1 MKRASFAV
9 ISQQLH
15 VAPYRQPGWEMGLD
29 GDSSCKPE
37 QNKARATMCGLDIS
51 GCQASAHLKKTPFVS
66 FSHAANS
73 AFFVK

>member
-1 MKRASFAV
+1 MDGNGSAS
-9 ISQQLH
+9 LN
-15 VAPYRQPGWEMGLD
+15 R
-29 GDSSCKPE
+29 
-37 QNKARATMCGLDIS
+37 NKARATVCGLDMG